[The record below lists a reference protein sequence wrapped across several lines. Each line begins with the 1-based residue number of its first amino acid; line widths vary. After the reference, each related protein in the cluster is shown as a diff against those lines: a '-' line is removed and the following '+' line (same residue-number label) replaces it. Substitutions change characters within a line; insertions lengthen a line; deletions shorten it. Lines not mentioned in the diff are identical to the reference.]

1 MAQRG
6 IFRHDWLKGRQ
17 GVQLPRTRDCSP
29 APSPISWLSAAPA
42 LQRSMT
48 HCGDTAAPRGG
59 LPYVI
64 AQCSSQPLPSFH
76 DPCFELDRRF
86 RRSMASAV
94 ARPNAMRLS
103 RPSLSARLL
112 PIRSGG
118 RNTKGKGGY
127 RGTRAGYESGREV
140 SVYTAALGWHRSA
153 SAEPSVLPP
162 WVGPRPGAV
171 VISRTLRKADFA
183 EGSGAVALIT
193 GQYRGDGQNPAL
205 LRSGWTPPCRP
216 RASGVLGESTDSHIE
231 ATPRGLPC

>member
-1 MAQRG
+1 LAQRG
-6 IFRHDWLKGRQ
+6 ILRHDWLKERQ

-103 RPSLSARLL
+103 RPSLSARLP

-118 RNTKGKGGY
+118 HNSKGKGGY
-127 RGTRAGYESGREV
+127 RGTRAGYQSGREV
-140 SVYTAALGWHRSA
+140 YRVYRCSRLAPVSLGRALSSSTLGRSA
-153 SAEPSVLPP
+153 T
-162 WVGPRPGAV
+162 WRCG
-171 VISRTLRKADFA
+171 DFA
-183 EGSGAVALIT
+183 HTEEG
-193 GQYRGDGQNPAL
+193 
-205 LRSGWTPPCRP
+205 
-216 RASGVLGESTDSHIE
+216 
-231 ATPRGLPC
+231 

>member
-1 MAQRG
+1 MVECR
-6 IFRHDWLKGRQ
+6 
-17 GVQLPRTRDCSP
+17 
-29 APSPISWLSAAPA
+29 PA

-64 AQCSSQPLPSFH
+64 AQCSSQPLPSSH

-103 RPSLSARLL
+103 RPSLSARLHR
-112 PIRSGG
+112 RSAAADATRKG
-118 RNTKGKGGY
+118 RAAILA
-127 RGTRAGYESGREV
+127 RALATNPVVKYA
-140 SVYTAALGWHRSA
+140 VYTAALGWHRSA

-171 VISRTLRKADFA
+171 VISRTLRKADVA
-183 EGSGAVALIT
+183 EGSGAVALIA

>member
-6 IFRHDWLKGRQ
+6 TFRHDWLQ
-17 GVQLPRTRDCSP
+17 GEARSSASSNSRLQSRTKPDLMVECR
-29 APSPISWLSAAPA
+29 PA

-64 AQCSSQPLPSFH
+64 AQCSSQPLPSSH

-103 RPSLSARLL
+103 RPSLSARLP

-118 RNTKGKGGY
+118 RNSKGKGGY
-127 RGTRAGYESGREV
+127 LGTRAGYQSGREV
-140 SVYTAALGWHRSA
+140 CRVYRCSRLAPVSLGRVLSSSTPGSVRDLALW
-153 SAEPSVLPP
+153 
-162 WVGPRPGAV
+162 
-171 VISRTLRKADFA
+171 
-183 EGSGAVALIT
+183 
-193 GQYRGDGQNPAL
+193 
-205 LRSGWTPPCRP
+205 
-216 RASGVLGESTDSHIE
+216 
-231 ATPRGLPC
+231 